1 MNFAEK
7 MIELRKQQ
15 NLSQQD
21 LADRLGV
28 SRQAISRWETGAV
41 QPLADSV
48 KSLAQVFQVST
59 DYLLN
64 DDLDTPTPPPTA
76 QPAPPQEKPKSA
88 RKHRKWLLHWLLWL
102 LPLFWSWSRRWAR
115 WPISV
120 GKKTIRYPCMT
131 YYLRRTMVNQT
142 ERSQS
147 HGDSRK
153 EVQRFVLLYKTQIP

>member
-1 MNFAEK
+1 MSLAKK
-7 MIELRKQQ
+7 MIELRKQ
-15 NLSQQD
+15 NGLSQQD

-76 QPAPPQEKPKSA
+76 QPAPTPQEEPTPT
-88 RKHRKWLLHWLLWL
+88 RKHRKWLLALAAAAVLVL
-102 LPLFWSWSRRWAR
+102 ATALGTMVYLRWEEDH
-115 WPISV
+115 PISMYDV
-120 GKKTIRYPCMT
+120 LSEKDDG
-131 YYLRRTMVNQT
+131 
-142 ERSQS
+142 QS
-147 HGDSRK
+147 DGS
-153 EVQRFVLLYKTQIP
+153 FAISW

>member
-1 MNFAEK
+1 MSLAKK

-88 RKHRKWLLHWLLWL
+88 RKHRKWLLALAALVAVAAIAGTALYHKWKKDQ
-102 LPLFWSWSRRWAR
+102 PVSIYDMNRETAEESIRDR
-115 WPISV
+115 SV
-120 GKKTIRYPCMT
+120 VMYSFD
-131 YYLRRTMVNQT
+131 
-142 ERSQS
+142 EW
-147 HGDSRK
+147 
-153 EVQRFVLLYKTQIP
+153 

>member
-1 MNFAEK
+1 MSFVKK
-7 MIELRKQQ
+7 MIELRKQ
-15 NLSQQD
+15 NGLSQQD

-88 RKHRKWLLHWLLWL
+88 RKHRKWLLALAALAAAAVLILVTAVATAHYLQWKERQ
-102 LPLFWSWSRRWAR
+102 PVSIYDMNRETAEESIRDR
-115 WPISV
+115 SV
-120 GKKTIRYPCMT
+120 VMYSFD
-131 YYLRRTMVNQT
+131 
-142 ERSQS
+142 EW
-147 HGDSRK
+147 
-153 EVQRFVLLYKTQIP
+153 

>member
-1 MNFAEK
+1 MSLAKK
-7 MIELRKQQ
+7 MIELRKQ
-15 NLSQQD
+15 NGLSQQD

-76 QPAPPQEKPKSA
+76 QPAPPQEEPTPT
-88 RKHRKWLLHWLLWL
+88 RKHRKWLLALAALAAAAVL
-102 LPLFWSWSRRWAR
+102 ILVTAM
-115 WPISV
+115 
-120 GKKTIRYPCMT
+120 GTMA
-131 YYLRRTMVNQT
+131 YLRWEEDHPVSMYDVLS
-142 ERSQS
+142 EKDDGQS
-147 HGDSRK
+147 DGS
-153 EVQRFVLLYKTQIP
+153 FAISW

>member
-1 MNFAEK
+1 MSLAKK

-15 NLSQQD
+15 DLSQQD

-76 QPAPPQEKPKSA
+76 QPGNTGKGAWPPLP
-88 RKHRKWLLHWLLWL
+88 WLR
-102 LPLFWSWSRRWAR
+102 PLCWSWSRRRA
-115 WPISV
+115 
-120 GKKTIRYPCMT
+120 
-131 YYLRRTMVNQT
+131 RRTISNG
-142 ERSQS
+142 RR
-147 HGDSRK
+147 DSRCPC
-153 EVQRFVLLYKTQIP
+153 TT

>member
-1 MNFAEK
+1 MSFTEK
-7 MIELRKQQ
+7 MIELRKQ
-15 NLSQQD
+15 NGLSQQD

-76 QPAPPQEKPKSA
+76 QPAPPLEKPKSA
-88 RKHRKWLLHWLLWL
+88 RKHRKWLLALAALAAAAVL
-102 LPLFWSWSRRWAR
+102 VLVTAM
-115 WPISV
+115 
-120 GKKTIRYPCMT
+120 GTA
-131 YYLRRTMVNQT
+131 YYLQWK
-142 ERSQS
+142 ERQPVSMYDLPRETAEES
-147 HGDSRK
+147 IRDRSIITFSFD
-153 EVQRFVLLYKTQIP
+153 EW

>member
-1 MNFAEK
+1 MSLAKK
-7 MIELRKQQ
+7 MIELRKQ
-15 NLSQQD
+15 NGLSQQD

-76 QPAPPQEKPKSA
+76 QPAPPQEKPKPT
-88 RKHRKWLLHWLLWL
+88 RKHRKWLLALAALAAAAVL
-102 LPLFWSWSRRWAR
+102 VLVTAM
-115 WPISV
+115 
-120 GKKTIRYPCMT
+120 GTMA
-131 YYLRRTMVNQT
+131 YLRWEEDHPVSMYDVLS
-142 ERSQS
+142 EKDDGQS
-147 HGDSRK
+147 DGTFTVSW
-153 EVQRFVLLYKTQIP
+153 

>member
-1 MNFAEK
+1 MSFAKK

-76 QPAPPQEKPKSA
+76 QPAPTPQEEPTPT
-88 RKHRKWLLHWLLWL
+88 RKHRKWLLALAALASAAVL
-102 LPLFWSWSRRWAR
+102 VLVTAA
-115 WPISV
+115 
-120 GKKTIRYPCMT
+120 GTA
-131 YYLRRTMVNQT
+131 YYLQWK
-142 ERSQS
+142 ERQPVSMYDVLSEKDDGQS
-147 HGDSRK
+147 DGTFTVSW
-153 EVQRFVLLYKTQIP
+153 

>member
-1 MNFAEK
+1 MSLAKK
-7 MIELRKQQ
+7 MIELRKQ
-15 NLSQQD
+15 NGLSQQD

-88 RKHRKWLLHWLLWL
+88 RKHRKWLLALAALAAAAVL
-102 LPLFWSWSRRWAR
+102 VLVTA
-115 WPISV
+115 V
-120 GKKTIRYPCMT
+120 ATA
-131 YYLRRTMVNQT
+131 YYLQWK
-142 ERSQS
+142 ERQPVSMYDLPRETAEES
-147 HGDSRK
+147 IRDRSIITFSFD
-153 EVQRFVLLYKTQIP
+153 EW

>member
-1 MNFAEK
+1 MSLAEK
-7 MIELRKQQ
+7 MIELRKQ
-15 NLSQQD
+15 NGLSQQD

-88 RKHRKWLLHWLLWL
+88 RKHRKWLLALAALAAAAVL
-102 LPLFWSWSRRWAR
+102 VLVTAA
-115 WPISV
+115 
-120 GKKTIRYPCMT
+120 GTA
-131 YYLRRTMVNQT
+131 YYLQWK
-142 ERSQS
+142 ERQPVSMYDLPRETAEES
-147 HGDSRK
+147 IRDRSVITFSFD
-153 EVQRFVLLYKTQIP
+153 EW

>member
-1 MNFAEK
+1 MSLAKK
-7 MIELRKQQ
+7 MIELRKQ
-15 NLSQQD
+15 NGLSQQD

-76 QPAPPQEKPKSA
+76 QPAPPQEKPKPT
-88 RKHRKWLLHWLLWL
+88 RKHRKWLLALAALAAAAVL
-102 LPLFWSWSRRWAR
+102 ILVTA
-115 WPISV
+115 V
-120 GKKTIRYPCMT
+120 ATA
-131 YYLRRTMVNQT
+131 YYLQWK
-142 ERSQS
+142 ERQPVSIHDMNRETAEES
-147 HGDSRK
+147 IRDRSVVMYSFD
-153 EVQRFVLLYKTQIP
+153 EW

>member
-1 MNFAEK
+1 MSFAKK

-15 NLSQQD
+15 DLSQQD

-48 KSLAQVFQVST
+48 KSLAQAFQVST

-76 QPAPPQEKPKSA
+76 QPAPTPQEEPTPT
-88 RKHRKWLLHWLLWL
+88 RKHRKWLLALAALAAAAVL
-102 LPLFWSWSRRWAR
+102 VLVTAA
-115 WPISV
+115 
-120 GKKTIRYPCMT
+120 GTA
-131 YYLRRTMVNQT
+131 YYLQWK
-142 ERSQS
+142 ERQPVSS
-147 HGDSRK
+147 SD
-153 EVQRFVLLYKTQIP
+153 VLSEWDDGLSDGTFTVSW

>member
-1 MNFAEK
+1 MSLAKK
-7 MIELRKQQ
+7 MIELRKQ
-15 NLSQQD
+15 NGLSQQD

-76 QPAPPQEKPKSA
+76 QPAPPQEKPTPT
-88 RKHRKWLLHWLLWL
+88 RKHRKWLLALAALAAAAVL
-102 LPLFWSWSRRWAR
+102 VLVTAA
-115 WPISV
+115 
-120 GKKTIRYPCMT
+120 GTA
-131 YYLRRTMVNQT
+131 YYLQWK
-142 ERSQS
+142 ERQPVSIYDMNRETAEES
-147 HGDSRK
+147 IRDRSVVMYSFD
-153 EVQRFVLLYKTQIP
+153 EW

>member
-48 KSLAQVFQVST
+48 RGLAQVFQVST

-64 DDLDTPTPPPTA
+64 DDLDDPTPLHPP
-76 QPAPPQEKPKSA
+76 QPAPPQEEPTPT
-88 RKHRKWLLHWLLWL
+88 RKHRKWLLALAALAAAAVL
-102 LPLFWSWSRRWAR
+102 VLVTAA
-115 WPISV
+115 
-120 GKKTIRYPCMT
+120 GTA
-131 YYLRRTMVNQT
+131 YYLQWK
-142 ERSQS
+142 ERQPVSIYDMNRETAEES
-147 HGDSRK
+147 IRDRSVVMYSFD
-153 EVQRFVLLYKTQIP
+153 EW

>member
-1 MNFAEK
+1 MSFAKK

-88 RKHRKWLLHWLLWL
+88 RKHRKWLLALAALAAAAVL
-102 LPLFWSWSRRWAR
+102 VLVTAA
-115 WPISV
+115 
-120 GKKTIRYPCMT
+120 GTA
-131 YYLRRTMVNQT
+131 YYLQWK
-142 ERSQS
+142 ERQPVSMYDLPRETAEES
-147 HGDSRK
+147 IRDRSIITFSFD
-153 EVQRFVLLYKTQIP
+153 EW